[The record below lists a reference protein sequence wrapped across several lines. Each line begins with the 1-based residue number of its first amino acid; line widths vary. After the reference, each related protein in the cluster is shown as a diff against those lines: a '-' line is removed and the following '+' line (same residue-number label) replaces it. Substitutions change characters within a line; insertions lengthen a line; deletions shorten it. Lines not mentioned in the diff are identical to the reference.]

1 MSVRTCRFDSCQ
13 AYGSRRIEMVTDAG
27 RREAERLAQQREA
40 ARKAEDSRR
49 LIQENWNKRAVWH

>member
-1 MSVRTCRFDSCQ
+1 
-13 AYGSRRIEMVTDAG
+13 MVTDAG

-49 LIQENWNKRAVWH
+49 LIQENWNKRSVWH